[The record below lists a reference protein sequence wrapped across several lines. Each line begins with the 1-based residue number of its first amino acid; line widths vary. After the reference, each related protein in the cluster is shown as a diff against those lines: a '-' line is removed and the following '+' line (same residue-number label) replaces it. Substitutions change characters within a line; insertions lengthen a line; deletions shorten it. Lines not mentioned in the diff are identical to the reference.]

1 MDTLRAAV
9 SIACNRALS
18 STSLEP
24 RVRLWIDGR
33 LDYQALNK
41 LIACWGTVKG
51 DLHERLK
58 QICGPNAVLALNGVA
73 GWNVQV
79 GENLQGFSSVV
90 SDAFGAGGKRLV
102 DTYCFVTS
110 GSAETAFGAHVDF
123 EDSVIVDLSGVG
135 RVVREW
141 PVGAPYGALKNGA
154 AGHLGSSFDWGPY
167 ADRSK

>member
-1 MDTLRAAV
+1 MDTLRTAV

-41 LIACWGTVKG
+41 LTACWGTVKG

-58 QICGPNAVLALNGVA
+58 QICGPSAVLALNGVA

-141 PVGAPYGALKNGA
+141 PVGAPYGALKMVPQA
-154 AGHLGSSFDWGPY
+154 I
-167 ADRSK
+167 